1 MNRLG
6 LVRRGRR
13 RRWLWLVCFIC
24 RLLLLLKEE
33 EEEEHLR
40 RNSSSSSSSRS
51 SVIFR
56 MADDGE
62 VEVEEGEGGM
72 HTLFL

>member
-40 RNSSSSSSSRS
+40 RNSSSSSRS